1 MELGLSSVGNDL
13 SLFPAMIHEVSTL
26 SARGQVTIPK
36 PVREAMGV
44 DAGARLSFEV
54 LDDRRVVLTP
64 ATAGAGVPRG
74 RGQAAQDE
82 DEPYDPALGPFLALL
97 DKEIDAGR
105 VYDPPQ
111 EMAEMMLSRL
121 GRPVD
126 LDEEIVGEVALG
138 LG

>member
-1 MELGLSSVGNDL
+1 M
-13 SLFPAMIHEVSTL
+13 PPMIHEVSTL

-64 ATAGAGVPRG
+64 AAAGAAIE
-74 RGQAAQDE
+74 AAQAVDD
-82 DEPYDPALGPFLALL
+82 DEPYDPALGPFLGLL

-105 VYDPPQ
+105 VYDLPPDLK
-111 EMAEMMLSRL
+111 ESMLRFL
-121 GRPVD
+121 HHPDLPPVD
-126 LDEEIVGEVALG
+126 LDEEIIGEVALG
-138 LG
+138 P